1 MTDTAYPVPSPL
13 LHRLIAAGHLRYWLI
28 ASWALPLWAV
38 TSAPLAMGWFAI
50 ATLSGVARTIIE
62 TRVHMTDSRLHAR
75 LKLIIATGS
84 CVAWAAAPLMA
95 ALVGHAYGLT
105 VAATLLATGYM
116 LVFTQMRAEPRE
128 ALIVSMP
135 YTAVAAYLIAGLWG
149 TPAFWV
155 SLAIVPVLGL
165 SLLIKV
171 VVTEIKDAQLEAVN
185 LAQAGLILDLEAARD
200 RADAANDAKSNFLGV
215 VSHEL
220 RTPMNGVLGA
230 AQILQMSGLDDRQ
243 SEMVGIIRNSGD
255 TLLGLLND
263 ILDMTKIEAG
273 KMDLSP
279 RSVATDALMQQMV
292 GPFRA
297 QAEARGLAFALHS
310 QGDLPPTLHLDPLRL
325 CQITHNLLG
334 NAIKFTEQG
343 TITLDILATDLGDD
357 RTRLRIAVSDSGIG
371 IAADDV
377 ERLFQPFAQVDDSS
391 TRRFGGTGLG
401 LSICHRLAQL
411 MGGDITV
418 RSTPGQGSTF
428 TFDAAF
434 EREPAG
440 AAAAIAA

>member
-220 RTPMNGVLGA
+220 RTPMTSIRSFSE
-230 AQILQMSGLDDRQ
+230 ILRDG
-243 SEMVGIIRNSGD
+243 G
-255 TLLGLLND
+255 
-263 ILDMTKIEAG
+263 DMTPEQ
-273 KMDLSP
+273 
-279 RSVATDALMQQMV
+279 RSRFSGVIHDE
-292 GPFRA
+292 A
-297 QAEARGLAFALHS
+297 QAS
-310 QGDLPPTLHLDPLRL
+310 W
-325 CQITHNLLG
+325 HNY
-334 NAIKFTEQG
+334 NNNYKPVHHAE
-343 TITLDILATDLGDD
+343 
-357 RTRLRIAVSDSGIG
+357 
-371 IAADDV
+371 
-377 ERLFQPFAQVDDSS
+377 VDHN
-391 TRRFGGTGLG
+391 GY
-401 LSICHRLAQL
+401 
-411 MGGDITV
+411 
-418 RSTPGQGSTF
+418 
-428 TFDAAF
+428 
-434 EREPAG
+434 
-440 AAAAIAA
+440 

>member
-1 MTDTAYPVPSPL
+1 
-13 LHRLIAAGHLRYWLI
+13 
-28 ASWALPLWAV
+28 
-38 TSAPLAMGWFAI
+38 
-50 ATLSGVARTIIE
+50 
-62 TRVHMTDSRLHAR
+62 
-75 LKLIIATGS
+75 
-84 CVAWAAAPLMA
+84 
-95 ALVGHAYGLT
+95 
-105 VAATLLATGYM
+105 
-116 LVFTQMRAEPRE
+116 
-128 ALIVSMP
+128 
-135 YTAVAAYLIAGLWG
+135 
-149 TPAFWV
+149 
-155 SLAIVPVLGL
+155 
-165 SLLIKV
+165 
-171 VVTEIKDAQLEAVN
+171 
-185 LAQAGLILDLEAARD
+185 
-200 RADAANDAKSNFLGV
+200 
-215 VSHEL
+215 
-220 RTPMNGVLGA
+220 
-230 AQILQMSGLDDRQ
+230 
-243 SEMVGIIRNSGD
+243 MVGIIRNSGD